1 MLEDRVPAEFK
12 NREMHDLGCGDG
24 KITVRLKE
32 IFAPAKVRGFDV
44 YPSLIG
50 KARDRGIEAELIDL
64 EAGLPKGELAV
75 MWGVLHH
82 LKDCE
87 SCLQRMRDNYD
98 LVFIREPVRQ
108 KAIKGL
114 EMGEPLHKEQI
125 ESWVG
130 KYFPGATTF
139 YHNSCIFIFYRKPN
153 K

>member
-130 KYFPGATTF
+130 KYFPGAQTF
-139 YHNSCIFIFYRKPN
+139 YHNSCIFVFYRKP
-153 K
+153 KK